1 MRMMRRRKSS
11 ILQRKMV
18 LIWETVSQMAV
29 RRMKRR
35 RMMEKRT
42 RRVTRRA
49 DQMKR
54 SLVWI
59 LRMTVTAGRIWP
71 EGRETSRAARMK
83 TMMTTWMPS

>member
-29 RRMKRR
+29 RRM
-35 RMMEKRT
+35 MEKRT

-59 LRMTVTAGRIWP
+59 LRRTVTAGRIWP

-83 TMMTTWMPS
+83 TMMKTWMPS

>member
-1 MRMMRRRKSS
+1 MRMRMMRRRKSS

-18 LIWETVSQMAV
+18 LIWETVLQMAV
-29 RRMKRR
+29 R

-59 LRMTVTAGRIWP
+59 LRRTVTAGRIWP

>member
-1 MRMMRRRKSS
+1 MRMMRRSS

-29 RRMKRR
+29 R

-59 LRMTVTAGRIWP
+59 LRRTVTAGRIWP

-83 TMMTTWMPS
+83 TMMKTWMPS

>member
-29 RRMKRR
+29 RRM
-35 RMMEKRT
+35 MEKRT

-59 LRMTVTAGRIWP
+59 LRRTVTAGRIWP

>member
-1 MRMMRRRKSS
+1 MRMRMMRRRKSS

-29 RRMKRR
+29 RRM
-35 RMMEKRT
+35 MEKRT

-59 LRMTVTAGRIWP
+59 LRRTVTAGRIWP

-83 TMMTTWMPS
+83 TMMKTWMPS

>member
-1 MRMMRRRKSS
+1 MRMRMMRRRKSS

-29 RRMKRR
+29 RRM
-35 RMMEKRT
+35 MEKRT

-59 LRMTVTAGRIWP
+59 LRRTVTAGRIWP

>member
-29 RRMKRR
+29 R

-83 TMMTTWMPS
+83 TMMKTWMPS

>member
-29 RRMKRR
+29 R

>member
-1 MRMMRRRKSS
+1 MRMMRRSS

-29 RRMKRR
+29 R

-59 LRMTVTAGRIWP
+59 LRRTVTAGRIWP